1 MASTD
6 RLATAT
12 ATAIAGYLPLITLI
26 MLIAE
31 ARELR
36 PSNHGLE
43 YQVPPPTGQKS
54 PPEMMSFFGNT
65 SSSTP
70 FNMAQPRAMNSSDS
84 SWWES
89 GSGNGSGGG
98 IGRGGDR
105 LRHVLLVASLVC
117 GGTGAALL
125 VASAFIHLYRYQK
138 RRSSS
143 SNHDNNANNSIVIR
157 K

>member
-1 MASTD
+1 MASLD

-12 ATAIAGYLPLITLI
+12 ATAIAACLPLITLI
-26 MLIAE
+26 MLTAE
-31 ARELR
+31 GRELR

-65 SSSTP
+65 TSSSSTP
-70 FNMAQPRAMNSSDS
+70 ANVAQPRAMNSSES

-89 GSGNGSGGG
+89 GSGSGGRS
-98 IGRGGDR
+98 GRGDR

-125 VASAFIHLYRYQK
+125 VATAFIHLYRYQK

-143 SNHDNNANNSIVIR
+143 STHDNNANNSIVIR